1 MFGQDL
7 LLLLIAAALVPIAG
21 LVACVNAALARV
33 SVARVDE
40 LVREEARGAAAL
52 QAVVRDGPRYTNLLV
67 LLRVVAELTATVLVT
82 IVLREQLGGGW
93 LVVALT
99 VVLMTIVAYVLVGVG
114 PRTLGRQHA
123 YRIALSSAFS
133 LRLLGRLVSPLAS
146 LLILLGNAITPGRGF
161 REGPFSSEVELREL
175 VDMAEARGVVESD
188 ERQMIQSVF
197 DLGDTT
203 VREVMVPRNDV
214 VWIEPHKTVGQA
226 LALALR
232 SGFSRLPVIGESID
246 DVVGVVYLKD
256 LVSRAQGGERGA
268 AAVVEGMMRPPA
280 LVPESK
286 PIDDLLREMQ
296 LRRNHLAIVIDEYGG
311 TAGLVTIE
319 DILEEIVGEIT
330 DEYDRERPPVDWID
344 GDTARVT
351 ARLGVDDLAEL
362 FGVELPHD
370 DDDAETVGGLLAQ
383 EIGLVPIV
391 GSRAEVGG
399 LELTAENVG
408 GRRNRIDTI
417 LVRRLPPPAE
427 ADGDAAGGETHD
439 MDDADDEVGA
449 TRSG

>member
-1 MFGQDL
+1 MLGQDL
-7 LLLLIAAALVPIAG
+7 LLLIVAAALVPLAG
-21 LVACVNAALARV
+21 LLASLDSALARV
-33 SVARVDE
+33 SIARVEE
-40 LVREEARGAAAL
+40 LAREQTRGAQTL
-52 QAVVRDGPRYTNLLV
+52 LTVMRDRPRYGNLLL
-67 LLRVVAELTATVLVT
+67 LLRLVAELTATVLVA

-93 LVVALT
+93 VIVSLSVAI
-99 VVLMTIVAYVLVGVG
+99 MTIVCYVLVGVG

-123 YRIALSSAFS
+123 YRIALAGAYPV
-133 LRLLGRLVSPLAS
+133 RLLGTLVSPLAS
-146 LLILLGNAITPGRGF
+146 LLILIGNAITPGRGF
-161 REGPFSSEVELREL
+161 REGPFSSEAELREL

-203 VREVMVPRNDV
+203 VREVMVPRGDV
-214 VWIEPHKTVGQA
+214 VWIERHKTVSQA

-232 SGFSRLPVIGESID
+232 SGFSRLPVIGDSID

-256 LVSRAQGGERGA
+256 LVSRAQAGERGG
-268 AAVVEGMMRPPA
+268 AVVIGNIVREPF

-286 PIDDLLREMQ
+286 PVDDLLREMQ
-296 LRRNHLAIVIDEYGG
+296 LRRNHIAVIIDEYGG
-311 TAGLVTIE
+311 TAGLATIE

-330 DEYDRERPPVDWID
+330 DEYDRERPPIDWID
-344 GDTARVT
+344 EDSARVT
-351 ARLGVDDLAEL
+351 ARLSVEDLAEL
-362 FGVELPHD
+362 FDVELPD
-370 DDDAETVGGLLAQ
+370 EDDDAETVGGLLAQ

-391 GSRAEVGG
+391 GSSAQVGG

-417 LVRRLPPPAE
+417 LVRRLAPPADE
-427 ADGDAAGGETHD
+427 ATDSPGDD
-439 MDDADDEVGA
+439 VPADEAGA